1 MAIPVLPAIISA
13 VAGFLFRRGRSDNGG
28 DARPEAPRRAPSLVF
43 LYLLAFLLIWFFVV
57 HPVLSYHYP
66 EYNFPGISP
75 EVLGA
80 VFAALGG

>member
-13 VAGFLFRRGRSDNGG
+13 VAGFLFRRGRDDTGNSI
-28 DARPEAPRRAPSLVF
+28 APDKRRAPSQAI
-43 LYLLAFLLIWFFVV
+43 LYILAFLLIWFFIV

-66 EYNFPGISP
+66 EYNFPGIGP
-75 EVLGA
+75 DVLGA